1 MLCAQKARNG
11 GFSSLTGLCCIGISN
26 RIEPMNI
33 LSSKLDYQV
42 GNNRHQAYLAYDESV
57 NSPAPGIIV
66 VHEWWGVNDYIVER
80 ARMLAELGY
89 VALAIDMYGDGRV
102 AADTDEA
109 GSMMNEVLGDMDK
122 GTEALRAGYQ
132 LLVDQASVDARK
144 TAAIGYCFGGAMV
157 LHMARTGLPL
167 SAVASFH
174 GALGSFHE
182 AEPGSIQ
189 PRILVCHGEAD
200 TMVSMDDLA
209 KFKAEMDV
217 AGADYEVQL
226 YPDAKHGFSS
236 READNNGSKYG
247 IDVGYNA
254 AADTASWKAM
264 TALFNRVFQ
273 E

>member
-1 MLCAQKARNG
+1 
-11 GFSSLTGLCCIGISN
+11 
-26 RIEPMNI
+26 MNI

-66 VHEWWGVNDYIVER
+66 VHEWWGVNDYIIER
-80 ARMLAELGY
+80 TRMLAELGY

-109 GSMMNEVLGDMDK
+109 GSMMNEVLGDMDT
-122 GTEALRAGYQ
+122 GTDALRAGYQ

-200 TMVSMDDLA
+200 TMVSMDELA
-209 KFKAEMDV
+209 KFKAEMDA

-226 YPDAKHGFSS
+226 YADAKHGFSS
-236 READNNGSKYG
+236 READNNASKYG